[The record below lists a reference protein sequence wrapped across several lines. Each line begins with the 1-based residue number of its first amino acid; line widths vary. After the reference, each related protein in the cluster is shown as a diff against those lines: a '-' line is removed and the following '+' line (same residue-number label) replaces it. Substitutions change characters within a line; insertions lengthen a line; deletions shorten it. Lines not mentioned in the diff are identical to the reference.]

1 MPDRPD
7 TSENAPSRANDSQ
20 HGSGPRARRAGFSA
34 RVARQKREQTPDGR
48 VHAPPR
54 RVGHRRGTD
63 PTTLGRRADACI
75 RDAASARAARH
86 ARLRRPGGVRVA
98 SRFTPASPRDDRADR
113 RHGHT
118 PAPRPE
124 QASQRAPRGPTPFAE
139 ALASADPAIN
149 GSGSADLSGSAAR
162 AAAAGGGGRRL
173 GRLAND
179 RNAPH
184 IPTRWGTGAGRRRVA
199 AAPEFPGRA
208 SRLRDAPLARYGC
221 PRTCDQRVARAA
233 GDLAGCAGLLAKA
246 AVAAAQA
253 RLAERGEWA
262 VREGGIVRRA
272 GLGGPRR
279 CGGDRRPST

>member
-1 MPDRPD
+1 MPLRARTTASMGRARAPVAPD
-7 TSENAPSRANDSQ
+7 SRRVSRARSANKRRTAEYTPRRDVSVTDAVPIRRRSAAALTPAFVTQ
-20 HGSGPRARRAGFSA
+20 RAR
-34 RVARQKREQTPDGR
+34 V
-48 VHAPPR
+48 
-54 RVGHRRGTD
+54 RRG
-63 PTTLGRRADACI
+63 
-75 RDAASARAARH
+75 H

-124 QASQRAPRGPTPFAE
+124 QASQRAPRGPTSFAE

-208 SRLRDAPLARYGC
+208 SRIRDAPLARYGC